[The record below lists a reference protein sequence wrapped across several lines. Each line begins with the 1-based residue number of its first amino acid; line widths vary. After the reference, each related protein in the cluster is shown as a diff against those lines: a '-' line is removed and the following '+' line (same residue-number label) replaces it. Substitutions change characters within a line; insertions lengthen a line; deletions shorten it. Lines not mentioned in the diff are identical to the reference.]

1 MDVLLIIFVFVS
13 LLAAV
18 VAWKLFESFKRCK
31 QAHRKTLQERQI
43 VLSFLHRIGSAF
55 TESIDLDGL
64 LDSVVR
70 CSLDILKAASGALFL
85 VDDSKSFLQARIIE
99 GVFPPWYQL
108 EKSVLEKVLTK
119 TEYLERYLKAQKI
132 PIGQELIGTVA
143 TTSRSCLVSDA
154 SVDARIPRFR
164 EPVLQIRTMLL
175 VPLKIRDEVLGVLAL
190 VNKEDEQSFTETDL
204 NLLEALGDQAAIAI
218 RNAKF
223 YKTVVEKH
231 KLDRDLSIAKDI
243 QRMLLPKECPVIDN
257 WDLAVWSKSAMEI
270 GGDYYDFI
278 DVGKNKLGVA
288 IADVAGKSIP
298 GALVMSM
305 TRSILR
311 SKAVGIHSASSLLMA
326 VNELVCQDIDPDMF
340 ISLLYLVIDTR
351 FNEVTYGR
359 AGHEP
364 LILYRAR
371 QGACEVIKAE
381 GMVLG
386 MDDGPLFN
394 NSLREINLRLEPG
407 DIIVLYTD
415 GITEAVN
422 EKEEE
427 FDLKNLIDAVRIS
440 NQGSASSIV
449 ANIAQ
454 RISRFTG
461 NIPQQDD
468 LTLLVLKV
476 KGSEAV
482 PSYKL

>member
-1 MDVLLIIFVFVS
+1 MGFMDILLVFLIAVS

-18 VAWKLFESFKRCK
+18 VAWRLFGAFKKCQ
-31 QAHRKTLQERQI
+31 QAYGKTLQERQI
-43 VLSFLHRIGSAF
+43 VLSFLHRIGSTF
-55 TESIDLDGL
+55 TESIDLQGL

-70 CSLDILKAASGALFL
+70 CSLDILKGASGALFL
-85 VDDSKSFLQARIIE
+85 VDDNKSFLQARIIE
-99 GVFPPWYQL
+99 GVFPPWHQL
-108 EKSVLEKVLTK
+108 EKAVREKVLTK
-119 TEYLERYLKAQKI
+119 TKYLENYLKAQKV
-132 PIGQELIGTVA
+132 PLGQELIGTVA
-143 TTSRSCLVSDA
+143 STGRSCLVSDA
-154 SVDARIPRFR
+154 TLDARVPKFR
-164 EPVLQIRTMLL
+164 ERILQIRTMLL
-175 VPLKIRDEVLGVLAL
+175 VPLKIRDEVFGVLAL

-204 NLLEALGDQAAIAI
+204 GLLEALGDQAAIAI

-243 QRMLLPKECPVIDN
+243 QRMLLPKECPEINN
-257 WDLAVWSKSAMEI
+257 WDIAVWSKSAMEI

-278 DVGKNKLGVA
+278 EVGKNKMGVA
-288 IADVAGKSIP
+288 IADVSGKSIP

-305 TRSILR
+305 ARSILR

-340 ISLLYLVIDTR
+340 ISLLYLVIDTK
-351 FNEVTYGR
+351 FNEVTYAR

-386 MDDGPLFN
+386 MDAGPLFN
-394 NSLREINLRLEPG
+394 NSLREVNLRLDPG
-407 DIIVLYTD
+407 DILVLYTD

-422 EKEEE
+422 DKDEE
-427 FDLKNLIDAVRIS
+427 FDLANLLDAIRIS
-440 NQGSASSIV
+440 HQGTAASIV
-449 ANIAQ
+449 DNIAQ

-476 KGSEAV
+476 KG
-482 PSYKL
+482 